1 MTKSEI
7 DKFDAAQRQ
16 LDCAI
21 RLWFADEDNLAIH
34 TLAYV
39 VCCLLR
45 DLFESQKREVLHKF
59 EVSQKFGEV
68 PNFLKH
74 ADRDPEY
81 VLKAHSRGSVRLTL
95 AFAIRLWEEHG
106 REKTPC
112 MVGFSELDD
121 PFKPGHQASETLKLV
136 RHGPITDQNAVQTEI
151 QKILTLGSTGGT
163 SMLPEHET

>member
-7 DKFDAAQRQ
+7 DKFEAAQRQ

-21 RLWFADEDNLAIH
+21 RLWFVDEDSIAIH
-34 TLAYV
+34 TLAYAA
-39 VCCLLR
+39 CCILR
-45 DLFESQKREVLHKF
+45 DLFDSQRREVLGKF

-81 VLKAHSRGSVRLTL
+81 VLNAHSRLSVDLTV

-106 REKTPC
+106 REKTSY
-112 MVGFSELDD
+112 MLAFSELND
-121 PFKPGHQASETLKLV
+121 PYKPGHQASEALKLV
-136 RHGPITDQNAVQTEI
+136 RDGPITDQNAVKTEV
-151 QKILTLGSTGGT
+151 QRILTLGSTRSAGV
-163 SMLPEHET
+163 LPKDET